1 MSSLDNLPDDLKSKL
16 KNLCALAYEFVKQ
29 EKVLF
34 DQADLA
40 KFHLPTDLPSLG
52 LLQAV
57 EGLTL
62 VGKSL
67 SYNFLHLSV
76 QELLAAY
83 HISHLDPSEQIKEFK
98 LMLTNPCFHAVLHFY
113 SGFTKLANPAI
124 QDYISTYS
132 QQSQISEITELLPLL
147 HCFYEAQ
154 DPALS
159 NLVSYRFRN
168 ILLYSLQLNPMD
180 YLAIGYFI
188 ASLLSVSSSD
198 PPTLKIELLGLSKYP
213 IGELP
218 PSAGALANEFLLNL
232 YDTVITDKHL
242 LVMESHLKQSSVIGN
257 LILSYCKFE
266 CDDVL
271 LHLAEA
277 LKTNSHLAKL
287 QMFINE
293 LQYKE
298 HDCFALKEMLQMN
311 KSLTHLILSKASDFN
326 LGACYIFQGLQHN
339 NTLVHLNLSDI
350 GLVATEN
357 TAQALTTMLRVN
369 KTLTH
374 LDLLVNSDFSNSG
387 AYCVCQGLKYNA
399 TLVNLDL
406 MCTGITDKGAE
417 YIAQALES
425 NCSLQTLGI
434 SQNDITNHGFSHI
447 IITLET
453 NTTLRTQS
461 VKLIGYDIISVLQT
475 FEELNESITL
485 NSDLVTSVLQTF
497 EDRIE

>member
-1 MSSLDNLPDDLKSKL
+1 
-16 KNLCALAYEFVKQ
+16 
-29 EKVLF
+29 
-34 DQADLA
+34 
-40 KFHLPTDLPSLG
+40 
-52 LLQAV
+52 
-57 EGLTL
+57 
-62 VGKSL
+62 
-67 SYNFLHLSV
+67 
-76 QELLAAY
+76 
-83 HISHLDPSEQIKEFK
+83 
-98 LMLTNPCFHAVLHFY
+98 MLTNPCFHAVLHFY